1 MPPPRRPPP
10 RLDQAR
16 HHQRDGPPVAGA
28 GVGRRK
34 ADHRRAQAHQGNR
47 QDHRR
52 LAAMAIGIGANQNAA
67 QRPHEEADAERGKR
81 QQQRQMRIAGRRKE
95 QYADVNNE
103 EVINTEIEKLQ
114 RIAEGGG
121 EYDLFAAGL
130 RGRYYCRLVSAVFS
144 LIITFPVI
152 IFGVYFKYAS
162 AKAPQYWLPAARQ
175 PSLKSYP
182 GLCTMQLPSPLPTIR

>member
-1 MPPPRRPPP
+1 MT
-10 RLDQAR
+10 
-16 HHQRDGPPVAGA
+16 
-28 GVGRRK
+28 
-34 ADHRRAQAHQGNR
+34 
-47 QDHRR
+47 
-52 LAAMAIGIGANQNAA
+52 IGIGANQNAA

-121 EYDLFAAGL
+121 EYDLLPPAFEVDIIAAW
-130 RGRYYCRLVSAVFS
+130 VSAVFS

-152 IFGVYFKYAS
+152 IFEFILNR
-162 AKAPQYWLPAARQ
+162 LPPTLPNTGCR
-175 PSLKSYP
+175 PP
-182 GLCTMQLPSPLPTIR
+182 GDRR

>member
-1 MPPPRRPPP
+1 
-10 RLDQAR
+10 
-16 HHQRDGPPVAGA
+16 
-28 GVGRRK
+28 
-34 ADHRRAQAHQGNR
+34 
-47 QDHRR
+47 
-52 LAAMAIGIGANQNAA
+52 MAIGIGANQNAA

-121 EYDLFAAGL
+121 EYDLLPPAFGVDIIAA
-130 RGRYYCRLVSAVFS
+130 RVSAVFS

-162 AKAPQYWLPAARQ
+162 AKAPQYWLPAAGSRH
-175 PSLKSYP
+175 
-182 GLCTMQLPSPLPTIR
+182 